1 MWTCI
6 ECEHSYSSSTGDTEE
21 RMCHE
26 CLDAQYEIWME
37 ESEVIIEISV
47 MGGTKKIVDNFMGYL
62 DTIFKDR
69 KGNV

>member
-6 ECEHSYSSSTGDTEE
+6 ECEHGYDSNTGDTDE

-26 CLDAQYEIWME
+26 CMDAQYEGWIE
-37 ESEVIIEISV
+37 ESV

-69 KGNV
+69 KES